1 MKIPKQTTLEKK
13 REHKNKVNETINN
26 ICDKYDKTLKQLAQS
41 ENKSEIEAK

>member
-1 MKIPKQTTLEKK
+1 MTIPKQTTLEKK
-13 REHKNKVNETINN
+13 REHKNKVNDIINN